1 MHLVG
6 GGAWLFEKS
15 SRRDS
20 CCARFSRGTGP
31 ETPGE
36 SPAGP
41 GPKLPANLPR
51 TLARNSREGLP
62 RARAQDSRG
71 DLPHPGLGF
80 KVWAPNNDPPTP
92 INTETQTIWRMRM
105 TTPSHLQG

>member
-1 MHLVG
+1 MASLHAQLKAAHIYMCVLCVG
-6 GGAWLFEKS
+6 GGRLVSQKS
-15 SRRDS
+15 SCCES

-51 TLARNSREGLP
+51 NLARNSREGLP

-80 KVWAPNNDPPTP
+80 KVWPPT
-92 INTETQTIWRMRM
+92 M
-105 TTPSHLQG
+105 TLLHL

>member
-1 MHLVG
+1 MWPLCMLNQRPRAYKCILWG

-15 SRRDS
+15 SRRES

-41 GPKLPANLPR
+41 GPKLPGDPPR
-51 TLARNSREGLP
+51 APDRNSRGI
-62 RARAQDSRG
+62 SCG
-71 DLPHPGLGF
+71 PGT
-80 KVWAPNNDPPTP
+80 KPPAESGPT
-92 INTETQTIWRMRM
+92 RFRV
-105 TTPSHLQG
+105 